1 MIPDPWSG
9 LVTAATTLI
18 ASSPFLWTLMF
29 DDSLSEDMTTLWKKS
44 RESRIRLFALQLLR
58 MVIGAAF
65 VAFILNHTVEWMG
78 WLVPFV
84 VIGLVF
90 CMTVSPLLRKR
101 SEQMTNTLAENLAE
115 REALEQQKKQ

>member
-1 MIPDPWSG
+1 
-9 LVTAATTLI
+9 
-18 ASSPFLWTLMF
+18 
-29 DDSLSEDMTTLWKKS
+29 MTTLWKKS

-115 REALEQQKKQ
+115 REALELQKKQ